1 MQRLIIIGNSGAA
14 RECYWLF
21 QDMCAA
27 DVNLKTNC
35 TFHGFLSWRSYSSD
49 LKSLKS
55 LFLGDALDYSITEKD
70 VFVIGIGKP
79 QLREDVYVTMKS
91 RGAVFFTLC
100 HPLADINPEA
110 TIGEA
115 NIFQRNSTV
124 FCDAHLGNANYLNGA
139 VNLSHDVTVGDY
151 NFIGP
156 FSLVLGNCSVGSR
169 NLLAAR
175 STILPGARI
184 GDNNII
190 APASVVYKGCRNFC
204 RLAGNP
210 ALKIGMV
217 EDI

>member
-1 MQRLIIIGNSGAA
+1 MRRLIIIGNSGAA

-27 DVNLKTNC
+27 DAGLKIQYG
-35 TFHGFLSWRSYSSD
+35 FHGFLSWRNYGAD
-49 LKSLKS
+49 LKSLRHM
-55 LFLGDALDYSITEKD
+55 FLGEALDYSITEED
-70 VFVIGIGKP
+70 VFAIGIGKP
-79 QLREDVYVTMKS
+79 GLREDVYMTMKS
-91 RGAVFFTLC
+91 RGASFFTLC

-124 FCDAHLGNANYLNGA
+124 FCDAALGNANYLNGA
-139 VNLSHDVTVGDY
+139 VNLSHDASVGDY

-175 STILPGARI
+175 TTLLPGARI
-184 GDNNII
+184 GDDNII
-190 APASVVYKGCRNFC
+190 APASVVYKGCRNSC

-210 ALKIGMV
+210 ALSIGAV
-217 EDI
+217 

>member
-27 DVNLKTNC
+27 DASLKAHC
-35 TFHGFLSWRSYSSD
+35 TFRGFLSWRNYSSD
-49 LKSLKS
+49 LKSLQS
-55 LFLGDALDYSITEKD
+55 MFLGDAFDYAITEED
-70 VFVIGIGKP
+70 VFAIGIGKP
-79 QLREDVYVTMKS
+79 NLREDVYVTMKS
-91 RGAVFFTLC
+91 LGATFFTLC

-124 FCDAHLGNANYLNGA
+124 FCDATLGNANYLNGA
-139 VNLSHDVTVGDY
+139 VNLSHDANVGSY
-151 NFIGP
+151 NFLGP

-169 NLLAAR
+169 NMLAAR
-175 STILPGARI
+175 STLLPGARI
-184 GDNNII
+184 GDDNII
-190 APASVVYKGCRNFC
+190 APASVVYKGCRNSC

-210 ALKIGMV
+210 ALKIGTT
-217 EDI
+217 